1 MMARKAQQ
9 VSTASDRLEEL
20 TSAELTEVGG
30 GFGYGGGY
38 GYGGCGYRSYGY
50 GFPHRRMMPYGGG
63 IPFYGRP
70 RYHRFYSPYA

>member
-38 GYGGCGYRSYGY
+38 GYRSYGY
-50 GFPHRRMMPYGGG
+50 GFPYRRMMPYGGV
-63 IPFYGRP
+63 PFYGRP
-70 RYHRFYSPYA
+70 RYHRFYFPYA